1 MNNPNTGKPWD
12 AGTDYVWEKPRTSEN
27 SFKMYGL
34 RNPIADYNRILFF
47 PESSGVLVCWVNVQE
62 HSGVPKYVNNKE
74 YKTFDEARHLWECLN
89 HSDRTGVKWV
99 RDDSVPPRMVEP
111 KEPDSGWGKT
121 PKWSSSYESKTKY
134 ALEA

>member
-1 MNNPNTGKPWD
+1 MNNPNTDKPWIGD
-12 AGTDYVWEKPRTSEN
+12 EDYCWENPNRT
-27 SFKMYGL
+27 FHGL
-34 RNPIADYNRILFF
+34 RNPRADHNRILFF
-47 PESSGVLVCWVNVQE
+47 PESRGVLVCWVNVQE

-89 HSDRTGVKWV
+89 HSDRTGVKWI

-111 KEPDSGWGKT
+111 KQPDSGWGKR
-121 PKWSSSYESKTKY
+121 PEYSVKMKEITKY